1 MGRANTSNTVTA
13 MTEYESKQFL
23 KPYGVC
29 GVDEIMAKTPEAA
42 VQAAEKTGFP
52 VVLKGL
58 GKELLHKTELNLV
71 HLNLTDGPA
80 VKAAAA
86 AIEKNAGSKLEGFLV
101 QPQVS
106 GRREFVAGLFRD
118 DQYGPVVMFGLGGI
132 FTEVLSDVSFRLA
145 PLTETDAK
153 EMIAELRSAA
163 LLNPFR
169 GEAAVDEKQLIKT
182 LVGLSRIGTECPDV
196 AEIDINP
203 LIVTP
208 DGRPV
213 AVDALVV
220 KGAPGPP
227 KTFIPP
233 VDAADIAPLFY
244 PRSVAFVGASGEMG
258 KWGYTLLTNTIG
270 GGYEGEIYLVNPK
283 GGTIAGRPVY
293 RTVAD
298 IPGPVDVAVVSIP
311 AKAVPALIP
320 EFKKKKIASMLLIAS
335 GFAETG
341 EDGARKEKALIDQ
354 ARAAGIRIIG
364 PNTMGI
370 CNPHINFYCTGTHV
384 RPKPGSTS
392 IVAQSGNM
400 GNQLLA
406 FAELQ
411 GIGIRGFCGS
421 GNEGM
426 ITIEDYLD
434 AFAVDPLTD
443 TVMLYIESVKNGRR
457 FFESARRV
465 GRKKPVI
472 LLKGGQTDAGSKAAA
487 SHTGALSS
495 DNRVFSSVCRQA
507 GVVKVDQPMQ
517 LLDLSAAFSSLPLP
531 KGKRVAVM
539 TLGGGWG
546 VVTADLCEAYG
557 LEVPELTPEIIQK
570 IDEILPPYWSRA
582 NPIDLVGENDMSIPM
597 TTLEALMKWDG
608 CDAIINLGIMG
619 RRHLVSRMAASVRT
633 ADPTCPSDFLDQMN
647 KMLDDFETQYVH
659 KIVSMMCEYQKPV
672 LGVSML
678 KDEKDL
684 TVNHIEGYR
693 YKGVFFPTPEQAVIS
708 LSKMYEYQNFISCE
722 KSNIREKG

>member
-1 MGRANTSNTVTA
+1 MGSVNNTKTA

-23 KPYGVC
+23 KSYGVS
-29 GVDEIMAKTPEAA
+29 VVEEAA
-42 VQAAEKTGFP
+42 VQNAEDAITFAEKTGFP

-58 GKELLHKTELNLV
+58 GKELLHKTELQLV
-71 HLNLTDGPA
+71 HLNLNDADA
-80 VKAAAA
+80 VKNAAK
-86 AIEKNAGSKLEGFLV
+86 AIKKNAGTKMEGFLV

-132 FTEVLSDVSFRLA
+132 FMEVLSDVSFRLV
-145 PLTETDAK
+145 PLTASDAR
-153 EMIAELRSAA
+153 EMIAEIRSSA
-163 LLNPFR
+163 LLKAFR
-169 GEAAVDEKQLIKT
+169 GEAAVDEEVLTET
-182 LVGLSRIGTECPDV
+182 LMGLSRIGEEFPDV
-196 AEIDINP
+196 IEIDINP
-203 LIVTP
+203 LIITP
-208 DGRPV
+208 EGKPV

-220 KGAPGPP
+220 KGAPTTA

-233 VDAADIAPLFY
+233 VEAADIAPLFY
-244 PRSVAFVGASGEMG
+244 PRSVAFVGASGRMG

-270 GGYEGEIYLVNPK
+270 GGYNGEIYLVNPK

-293 RTVAD
+293 QSVAD

-320 EFKKKKIASMLLIAS
+320 EFKKKKIANMLLIAS

-341 EDGARKEKALIDQ
+341 EDGVKKEKELIDQ

-434 AFAVDPLTD
+434 AFEVDPLTD

-465 GRKKPVI
+465 GKKKPVI

-487 SHTGALSS
+487 SHTGAMSS
-495 DNRVFSSVCRQA
+495 DSRVFNAVCRQA
-507 GVVKVDQPMQ
+507 GVVKVEQPMQ

-531 KGKRVAVM
+531 KGNRVAIM

-557 LEVPELTPEIIQK
+557 LEIPDLTPEIIKK
-570 IDEILPPYWSRA
+570 IDDILPPYWSRA

-619 RRHLVSRMAASVRT
+619 RRHLVSRLADSVRN
-633 ADPTCPSDFLDQMN
+633 ADPTCPADFLDQMN
-647 KMLDDFETQYVH
+647 KMLDDFEAQYVH
-659 KIVSMMCEYQKPV
+659 KIVSMMSEYQKPV

-684 TVNHIEGYR
+684 TVNNVKGYR

-708 LSKMYEYQNFISCE
+708 LSKMYEYYNFLSRD
-722 KSNIREKG
+722 KN